1 MKKIIGVIAFSLCLQ
16 NISHAQL
23 GRGLDGSLGT
33 RVFDGIFTK
42 YDGNR
47 DGKNGSGDDDRQNAP
62 ISKNIFKINLASL
75 AFNNYSAQY
84 ERIITEKLTFALG
97 ARFMPETP
105 LPLSANFKDQLSQV
119 DTAFSSTFSNST
131 LSNFAITPEI
141 RFYLSNNVGKGFYVA
156 PFLRYED
163 WTLKVPF
170 NTKLQSGKPLNI
182 SLTGNKTVIGGGMML
197 GTQFSIGKRIV
208 LDWWIGGVY
217 GGSNKIQISAESNTW
232 ALTSSEITQI
242 QDIFDV
248 SNGVFD
254 LKSDITANKITIT
267 SDGGISY
274 RSGLCLGFR
283 F

>member
-1 MKKIIGVIAFSLCLQ
+1 
-16 NISHAQL
+16 
-23 GRGLDGSLGT
+23 
-33 RVFDGIFTK
+33 
-42 YDGNR
+42 
-47 DGKNGSGDDDRQNAP
+47 
-62 ISKNIFKINLASL
+62 
-75 AFNNYSAQY
+75 
-84 ERIITEKLTFALG
+84 
-97 ARFMPETP
+97 
-105 LPLSANFKDQLSQV
+105 
-119 DTAFSSTFSNST
+119 
-131 LSNFAITPEI
+131 
-141 RFYLSNNVGKGFYVA
+141 
-156 PFLRYED
+156 
-163 WTLKVPF
+163 
-170 NTKLQSGKPLNI
+170 
-182 SLTGNKTVIGGGMML
+182 MML